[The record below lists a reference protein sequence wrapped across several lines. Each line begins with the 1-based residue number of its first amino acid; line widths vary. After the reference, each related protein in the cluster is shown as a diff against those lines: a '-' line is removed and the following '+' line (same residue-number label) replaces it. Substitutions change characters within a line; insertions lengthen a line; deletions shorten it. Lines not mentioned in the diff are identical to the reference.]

1 MKQLMNLELAEFC
14 NQMHMMLASGIS
26 SMEALTLLLEDA
38 ENEEEKQLI
47 QQMLENITETG
58 YFYESVASTKVFP
71 SYAENMIKLGEE
83 TGNLDKVMA
92 ALSAHYTRENNIA
105 SMIKSSLIYPS
116 IMLGM
121 MLLVILV
128 LLTKVMPVFEQV
140 FIQLGQEMNG
150 LSLGLLRVGETLKTY
165 SIIFVIFIVVIA
177 VLVYSQR
184 NRLPFQKRLQEQIA
198 TCRFS
203 DGMSIALKSGLTP
216 EAALELAQ
224 NLVENDTLIQ
234 KILKCSANLE
244 SGKSLYES
252 LKDSKIYYGSYAR
265 LIHIAD
271 KSGTLDEAM
280 EQIATEYEHA
290 AHSKIHNL
298 IGILEPTLVI
308 VLSLVVGVILFSVML
323 PLLGIMS
330 SL

>member
-38 ENEEEKQLI
+38 ENEDEKELLQL
-47 QQMLENITETG
+47 MLENVMETG
-58 YFYESVASTKVFP
+58 YFYEAIISSKVFP

-83 TGNLDKVMA
+83 TGTLDKVMA
-92 ALSAHYTRENNIA
+92 ALSVHYTRENNIA

-121 MLLVILV
+121 MLLVILI
-128 LLTKVMPVFEQV
+128 LITKVMPVFEQV
-140 FIQLGQEMNG
+140 FVQLGQEMNG
-150 LSLGLLRVGETLKTY
+150 FSVGLLRMGETLKTY
-165 SIIFVIFIVVIA
+165 SVVFIGFALLLTLI
-177 VLVYSQR
+177 VYSQR
-184 NRLPFQKRLQEQIA
+184 NKLPFQKHLQEQIA
-198 TCRFS
+198 ICRFS

-216 EAALELAQ
+216 EASLDLAQ
-224 NLVENDTLIQ
+224 KLVENDVLNGKIQ
-234 KILKCSANLE
+234 KCKSELE
-244 SGKSLYES
+244 SGITLYES
-252 LKDSKIYYGSYAR
+252 LKESKIYSGSYAR

-271 KSGTLDEAM
+271 KAGTLDEAM
-280 EQIATEYEHA
+280 EHIASEYEHA
-290 AHSKIHNL
+290 TQSKIHNL